1 MANREEI
8 KQKIH
13 DHEYYGNGFNHL
25 SGRAVSVKNLRIT
38 KTKAVADIIL
48 HDYDENSKERFNQ
61 CEYPLEK
68 LLK

>member
-1 MANREEI
+1 
-8 KQKIH
+8 
-13 DHEYYGNGFNHL
+13 
-25 SGRAVSVKNLRIT
+25 
-38 KTKAVADIIL
+38 L